1 MFKPRLHKGLII
13 GLTAVLS
20 LSLLVSG
27 CGTKTSAP
35 AANTPAANTV
45 QKQGNSMTVAVQDNF
60 ISLDPHDTNDTLS
73 FSAEKTMLEGLIG
86 FDKDMKMVPI
96 LATDWQSN
104 PAATEFTFHLRKDVK
119 FSDGTPFNAE
129 AVKVNVDRLADPKST
144 LKRHSLFALVTK
156 TDVIDEYTVKVTLK
170 EPFGA
175 MFNNFAHPAA
185 MMISPKALKDYGKD
199 VSKHPVG
206 TGQYV
211 FKEWVQGDHLTVV
224 KNPNYWQKGQPKL
237 DGITF
242 KSVPENGSRIA
253 MLKTG
258 EADFIYPVPTE
269 EAKTIDGQNGIVI
282 DHKPSIIVDYIS
294 LNTLKKPF
302 DNPKVRE
309 ALNLAV
315 DKDAFIKVVYNGFA
329 GPLTSIVAPNVQ
341 FFSAQTPYPYDV
353 AKAKALL
360 KEAGYADGF
369 ETTLWSN
376 NNSTYIKATQFL
388 QQQLSLVGIKVKIEN
403 MEAATMADKI
413 WTVKKPED
421 ATIQM
426 YFGGWSPSTGD
437 ADWGIRPLL
446 GTDQIPP
453 AGYNT
458 AYYMNADADKEIQNA
473 IKTADFA
480 QRKAAYDKVQA
491 KIWTDAPWVFL
502 DTRETISGSRNY
514 IKGAYLLPDGAL
526 SVQDAEIVK

>member
-1 MFKPRLHKGLII
+1 MLKHRLHKGFIV

-27 CGTKTSAP
+27 CGAKASAP
-35 AANTPAANTV
+35 TSNNPAPVT
-45 QKQGNSMTVAVQDNF
+45 KQGNSMTVAVQDNF
-60 ISLDPHDTNDTLS
+60 VSLDPHDTNDTLS

-86 FDKDMKMVPI
+86 FDKDMKMVPV
-96 LATDWQSN
+96 LATEWQSN
-104 PAATEFTFHLRKDVK
+104 AVATEFTFNLRQGVK

-144 LKRHSLFALVTK
+144 LKRHSLFVLVTK
-156 TDVIDEYTVKVTLK
+156 TEVISEYTVKVTLK

-175 MFNNFAHPAA
+175 MLNNFAHPAA
-185 MMISPKALKDYGKD
+185 MMISPKAIKDYGKD
-199 VSKHPVG
+199 VSKNPVG

-282 DHKPSIIVDYIS
+282 DHKPGIIVDYVS
-294 LNTLKKPF
+294 LNTMKKPF
-302 DNPKVRE
+302 DNPKVRQ
-309 ALNLAV
+309 ALNFAV
-315 DKDAFIKVVYNGFA
+315 DKTAFMKVVYNSFA
-329 GPLTSIVAPNVQ
+329 GPLTSIIAPNVQ
-341 FFSAQTPYPYDV
+341 FFTAQTPYPYDV

-369 ETTLWSN
+369 ETTLWSS
-376 NNSTYIKATQFL
+376 NNSTSIKATQFL
-388 QQQLSLVGIKVKIEN
+388 QQQLALVGVKVKIEN
-403 MEAATMADKI
+403 MEAGTMSDKI
-413 WTVKKPED
+413 WKITKPED

-446 GTDQIPP
+446 GKGQIPP

-458 AYYMNADADKEIQNA
+458 AYYTNSEADKEIQNA
-473 IKTADFA
+473 IKTADA
-480 QRKAAYDKVQA
+480 TQRKAAYDKVQTMVWA
-491 KIWTDAPWVFL
+491 DAPWIFL
-502 DTRETISGSRNY
+502 DTRETISGSRSY
-514 IKGAYLLPDGAL
+514 IKGTYLLPDGAL
-526 SVQDAEIVK
+526 SVQDAEIIK